1 MKTEKTY
8 YITTPIYYSSGNLHL
23 GHCYT
28 TVICDALARFKR
40 MCGFDVF
47 YLTGTD
53 EHGQK
58 VEQKAK
64 EKGVDPQTYVDGIFE
79 NIVKLW
85 KTLNISYNKLIRTT
99 DAYHEE
105 AVKKIYQKLL
115 DSDDIYK
122 ASYQGWYCTPCES
135 FWTESQLADGK
146 CPDCGREVHLE
157 KEESYFFRLSKYADR
172 LLKLYEDNP
181 DFIAPKSRMNEMVNN
196 FIKPGLK
203 DLCVS
208 RTSVKW
214 GIELPFDHKHVAYV
228 WIDALAN
235 YITAL
240 GYMSDDDSLFRKYW
254 PADLHMV
261 GKEITRFHTIVWPA
275 LIMALDIDMPKQVYG
290 HGWLLFDG
298 GKMSKSVG
306 NVKDPFVLSER
317 YSVDAVRYYL
327 LREIP
332 FGSDGNYSNEAFLNR
347 INADLCN
354 SLGNLV
360 SRTIAMIEKY
370 FDGCVPK
377 STAKEP
383 LDDELISICENALNE
398 VTMDMERLSAPD
410 ALNDIFKIINRANK
424 YIDETMPWAL
434 AKDETKKDRL
444 ATVLYNL
451 AEAIRFTAVLL
462 NSFLPETA
470 QKIYDK
476 LGLGEID
483 KNFDGI
489 KTFGV
494 IKARQKVIKGDNL
507 FDRLDVQK
515 ELIEMEKLA

>member
-1 MKTEKTY
+1 
-8 YITTPIYYSSGNLHL
+8 
-23 GHCYT
+23 
-28 TVICDALARFKR
+28 
-40 MCGFDVF
+40 
-47 YLTGTD
+47 
-53 EHGQK
+53 
-58 VEQKAK
+58 
-64 EKGVDPQTYVDGIFE
+64 
-79 NIVKLW
+79 
-85 KTLNISYNKLIRTT
+85 
-99 DAYHEE
+99 
-105 AVKKIYQKLL
+105 
-115 DSDDIYK
+115 
-122 ASYQGWYCTPCES
+122 
-135 FWTESQLADGK
+135 
-146 CPDCGREVHLE
+146 
-157 KEESYFFRLSKYADR
+157 
-172 LLKLYEDNP
+172 
-181 DFIAPKSRMNEMVNN
+181 
-196 FIKPGLK
+196 
-203 DLCVS
+203 
-208 RTSVKW
+208 
-214 GIELPFDHKHVAYV
+214 
-228 WIDALAN
+228 
-235 YITAL
+235 
-240 GYMSDDDSLFRKYW
+240 
-254 PADLHMV
+254 MV
-261 GKEITRFHTIVWPA
+261 GKEITCFHTIVWPA
-275 LIMALDIDMPKQVYG
+275 LIMALGIDMPKQVYG

-370 FDGCVPK
+370 FDGSVPK

-398 VTMDMERLSAPD
+398 VTLDMERLSAPD

-483 KNFDGI
+483 KNFESI
-489 KTFGV
+489 KKFGV
-494 IKARQKVIKGDNL
+494 IKAGQKVIKGENL
-507 FDRLDVQK
+507 FNRIDVPK
-515 ELIEMEKLA
+515 ELVEMEKLA